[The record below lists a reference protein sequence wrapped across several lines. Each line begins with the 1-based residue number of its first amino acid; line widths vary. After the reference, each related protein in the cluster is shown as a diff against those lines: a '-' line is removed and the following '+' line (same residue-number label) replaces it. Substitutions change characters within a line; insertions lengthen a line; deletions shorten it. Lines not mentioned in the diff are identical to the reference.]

1 MGPIAGASQWGR
13 APATDYNPLAAEES
27 QRRRKAAVEDGRA
40 AVINAIL
47 AGE

>member
-1 MGPIAGASQWGR
+1 MAPIAGANQWGR
-13 APATDYNPLAAEES
+13 APETAYNPRAAEES
-27 QRRRKAAVEDGRA
+27 QRQRKAAVEDGRA